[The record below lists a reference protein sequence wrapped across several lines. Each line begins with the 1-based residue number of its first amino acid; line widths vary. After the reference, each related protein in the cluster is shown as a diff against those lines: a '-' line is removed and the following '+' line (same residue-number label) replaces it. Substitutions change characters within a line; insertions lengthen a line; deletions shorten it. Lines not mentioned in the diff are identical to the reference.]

1 MDIKKFFNISD
12 KVVLKQAMPAYVIQ
26 SVMDPRIVAIRTR
39 RAKEEGIKELKE
51 EKDIPKQKPKIKK
64 TFNY

>member
-1 MDIKKFFNISD
+1 
-12 KVVLKQAMPAYVIQ
+12 MPAYVIQ